1 MFTGLVETVGKV
13 VAAARRAGSVRLA
26 IESDLPSGEVKPGDS
41 IAVDGVCLT
50 ASAIEGRRISFDV
63 VAETLARTTLGAASA
78 GRRVNLERALRLGD
92 RVGGHL
98 VQGHVDGTSRVLR
111 IDRRGDD
118 WRLRLELPASL
129 ARYVAAK
136 GSVALQGVSLTVA
149 SVESGS
155 FEVALVP
162 ETLRRT
168 TLGSLAAGDEVHVE
182 ADLLARYLERLLDC
196 GPAGAGAGSGLRR
209 PARRRRTR
217 IGVK

>member
-1 MFTGLVETVGKV
+1 MFTGLVETVGT
-13 VAAARRAGSVRLA
+13 VASAARRAGSVRLT
-26 IESDLPSGEVKPGDS
+26 IESDLPAGEVKPGDS

-50 ASAIEGRRISFDV
+50 ASAIEGRRISYDA
-63 VAETLARTTLGAASA
+63 VAETLARTTLGAARA

-118 WRLRLELPASL
+118 WRLRLDLPAPL

-136 GSVALQGVSLTVA
+136 GSVAIQGVSLTVA
-149 SVESGS
+149 AVAAGS

-162 ETLRRT
+162 ETISRT

-182 ADLLARYLERLLDC
+182 ADLLARYLERLLEC
-196 GPAGAGAGSGLRR
+196 GPASAGTGSGLGR
-209 PARRRRTR
+209 PARGRRTR
-217 IGVK
+217 IGGQ